1 MKVYIVTTGSY
12 SEYQIQRVL
21 TDKERAEK
29 LAAAW
34 NNTAYYGGD
43 AQVTEWETDEQT
55 DTLARQWVQ
64 SEVLLYGYEWT
75 PVGAFEQVYDIDG
88 WTYEGAHPGKATV
101 VEATDRFVKVIGTDE
116 MAVRKTIYDTVTQI
130 RARAEGIA

>member
-12 SEYQIQRVL
+12 SDYQIQRVL

-34 NNTAYYGGD
+34 NNTAYCGGD

-64 SEVLLYGYEWT
+64 SEVVLYGYE
-75 PVGAFEQVYDIDG
+75 
-88 WTYEGAHPGKATV
+88 
-101 VEATDRFVKVIGTDE
+101 
-116 MAVRKTIYDTVTQI
+116 
-130 RARAEGIA
+130 

>member
-12 SEYQIQRVL
+12 SDYQIQQVL

>member
-12 SEYQIQRVL
+12 SDYQIQRVL

-34 NNTAYYGGD
+34 DATSFYD
-43 AQVTEWETDEQT
+43 RAQVQEWETDEQP
-55 DTLARQWVQ
+55 DTLARQWV
-64 SEVLLYGYEWT
+64 EGEGLLYGCQWT
-75 PVGAFEQVYDIDG
+75 PGPGFEPDYDIDG
-88 WTYEGAHPGKATV
+88 WTYEGDHPGKATV
-101 VEATDRFVKVIGTDE
+101 VEATDRFVRVIGTDE
-116 MAVRKTIYDTVTQI
+116 MAVRKTIYDTVTQV